1 MLNNK
6 KQLQLEIVL
15 MLLLIFVT
23 IPIWNS
29 YDNTGFIIAKK
40 YSDYEIENYN
50 NIVTVKG
57 FLEKVDDEYA
67 IKNIKTQNII
77 ISNINNN
84 EQKHNLVL
92 KFDKFSQLDIDNL
105 RINVNYN
112 IDYLKEYNY
121 YEDEKNYYFVIDNNN
136 VLNKKYMLSLWI
148 DEKSTSTD
156 SLVEYQFIVI

>member
-6 KQLQLEIVL
+6 KQLQLEIVS

-40 YSDYEIENYN
+40 YSAYEIENYN
-50 NIVTVKG
+50 NIVTVRS

-136 VLNKKYMLSLWI
+136 ILNKKYMLSLWI

-156 SLVEYQFIVI
+156 SLLECQFIVI